1 MKIDV
6 SLGEVVDKI
15 TILEIKIER
24 ITDPG
29 KLEHVRM
36 EHSLLRKAL
45 EEARVEVDPEDFR
58 RLKAVNSRLW
68 EIEDSIRKKE
78 RDREFDEEFIELARS
93 VYTEND
99 RRFEIKSRISSA
111 GGSEILE
118 EKEYV
123 DYGKEDPE

>member
-15 TILEIKIER
+15 TILEIKMER
-24 ITDPG
+24 IADPR
-29 KLEHVRM
+29 KLGHVRT
-36 EHSLLRKAL
+36 EYDRLRKAL
-45 EEARVEVDPEDFR
+45 EEARIEVDPGDFR
-58 RLKAVNSRLW
+58 RLKEVNSRLW

-78 RDREFDEEFIELARS
+78 RDREFDQEFIELARS

-99 RRFEIKSRISSA
+99 KRFEIKSRISSS

-123 DYGKEDPE
+123 DYGKEVPE